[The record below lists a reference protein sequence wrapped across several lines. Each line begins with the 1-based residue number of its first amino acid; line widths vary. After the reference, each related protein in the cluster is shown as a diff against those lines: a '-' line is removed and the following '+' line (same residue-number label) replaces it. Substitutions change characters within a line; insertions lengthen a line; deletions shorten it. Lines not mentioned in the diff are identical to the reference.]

1 MSFLNKECLEMR
13 RRQRMKAITVFVAVL
28 CLIAALPVF
37 GEEDPVFGRKLI
49 PITVEEVE
57 ALRPDS
63 EQPPYGTKPDEE
75 WSDYNDFASTLW
87 QDRPAW
93 SPDGTLIAFT
103 AGSNIC
109 VIPVEGGESVKLWD
123 GFIYYEY
130 EGKQYYINESSFTRA
145 LCFSPDGS
153 EILFDA
159 SIIDE
164 ERGTK
169 VTLHFREDGTCSGVG
184 VQNSIPVI
192 RAVNIATG
200 EARIVVDNGMEPQ
213 FSRKGRY
220 FSYKKIGTSGITVRE
235 VSSGNEWV
243 LDGLPMWSRCFS
255 GDSNYII
262 YDNNDQFYR
271 IPVTGGE
278 PEQISFDES
287 STFITRRY
295 FPDCSPN
302 GDYVLFDGNAGSR
315 SGTYYDEN
323 GEEIGGFSTSS
334 MEKISVLS
342 VDSGLSYPLIPMEDN
357 VQSTTARF
365 SPDGTRICYAR
376 KNRDISGG
384 RNEIYIMDFNPES
397 YMKPTYAEANIP
409 YSFALLGNYP
419 NPFNPSTTIEFSLSE
434 AGFIDLIV
442 YNVMGQKVRE
452 LVSYS
457 MPAGIHSVEWN
468 GRDDTASP
476 VSAGVYLTRLRM
488 GHTVKTGRMTLLK

>member
-1 MSFLNKECLEMR
+1 
-13 RRQRMKAITVFVAVL
+13 MKAITVFVAVL
-28 CLIAALPVF
+28 CLIAVLPAF

-49 PITVEEVE
+49 PISVEEVVS
-57 ALRPDS
+57 LRPDS

-87 QDRPAW
+87 QDYPAW
-93 SPDGTLIAFT
+93 SPDGTLIALT

-109 VIPVEGGESVKLWD
+109 VVPVEGGEPVKLWD
-123 GFIYYEY
+123 GFIYYEF
-130 EGKQYYINESSFTRA
+130 EGKQYYINESSFLRA

-153 EILFDA
+153 EILFNA
-159 SIIDE
+159 RIIDE
-164 ERGTK
+164 QRGTR
-169 VTLHFREDGTCSGVG
+169 VTLKFREDGTCSGVG

-200 EARIVVDNGMEPQ
+200 ETRIVVDNGMEPQ

-287 STFITRRY
+287 STFISRRY
-295 FPDCSPN
+295 SPDCSPN
-302 GDYVLFDGNAGSR
+302 GDYVLFDGDAGSR

-323 GEEIGGFSTSS
+323 GEEIGGFSTTN
-334 MEKISVLS
+334 MEKIGVLS
-342 VDSGLSYPLIPMEDN
+342 VDSGMSFPLVPIEDN

-376 KNRDISGG
+376 KNRYISGG
-384 RNEIYIMDFNPES
+384 RNEIFIMDFNPEN
-397 YMKPTYAEANIP
+397 YMTPTFVANETP
-409 YSFALLGNYP
+409 SSFIALTNYP
-419 NPFNPSTTIEFSLSE
+419 NPFNPSTTIEFSLPK
-434 AGFIDLIV
+434 AGFADLVI
-442 YNVMGQKVRE
+442 YNLASQKIRDLLSGNLSE
-452 LVSYS
+452 
-457 MPAGIHSVEWN
+457 GIHSVVWN
-468 GRDDTASP
+468 GSNDSGLP
-476 VSAGVYLTRLRM
+476 VSVGVYMSRLRM
-488 GHTVKTGRMTLLK
+488 GEAVTTGRMTLVK